1 MLIFVGS
8 GWVGRRKAVVDF
20 GVESKVR
27 EEARGHGDAE
37 VKGHA
42 VESGLEGG
50 ARAHGDDEVRG
61 GVDEAGEQSAE
72 VRLAKSLS
80 VTTVLAERKERRAF
94 PFFPLSHKRGKERAA
109 DSTSQPD
116 RTS

>member
-37 VKGHA
+37 VRGHA

-61 GVDEAGEQSAE
+61 GVDEAGEEQSAE
-72 VRLAKSLS
+72 VRRLAKSLS
-80 VTTVLAERKERRAF
+80 VTTGRRKKRRAF
-94 PFFPLSHKRGKERAA
+94 PFFSLS
-109 DSTSQPD
+109 
-116 RTS
+116 

>member
-8 GWVGRRKAVVDF
+8 GWAGRVVVSRLWPTQAPKSRR
-20 GVESKVR
+20 GG
-27 EEARGHGDAE
+27 GHGDAE

-42 VESGLEGG
+42 ESGLEGG

-61 GVDEAGEQSAE
+61 GVDEAGEEQSAE
-72 VRLAKSLS
+72 VRRLAKSLS

-94 PFFPLSHKRGKERAA
+94 PFFPLSHKRERRK
-109 DSTSQPD
+109 SC
-116 RTS
+116 